1 MKGKAKVNASMPKH
15 PYMEETLDEL
25 YGKGSLKKIR
35 SHHMSSAN
43 KIAQDDEKRMKKNP
57 NAAHR
62 VNNPYADDAIRHHM
76 SKVRKADRLQKK
88 MNEEETM
95 EEGRMPPSVIAHKQ
109 KLASM
114 SDKEFAEKHGH
125 KSEKQLRD
133 MGARHGYGFDK
144 ATKTGSDHYVKR
156 AASKQIDEKAP
167 SGAKYERMVKH
178 IKAGYA
184 KDGLT
189 AKEKGIAFATAWKAK
204 NREKLKEKV
213 EFDPSTE
220 TPRNMEE
227 AMGSVKKVSPLKRFK
242 TKANT
247 VVRRGLGK
255 ERDTQTVLVTN
266 KGDPRAAAGGGVR
279 RIPKSKYNPSK
290 HNLASE

>member
-1 MKGKAKVNASMPKH
+1 MGKKEREEKKSFASGKKEVNRLK
-15 PYMEETLDEL
+15 EEEKI
-25 YGKGSLKKIR
+25 KGSIEFDTSSQSSPDPDVSSKTSKIPPEASWTMTDKPGGIITR
-35 SHHMSSAN
+35 SRG
-43 KIAQDDEKRMKKNP
+43 ETP
-57 NAAHR
+57 
-62 VNNPYADDAIRHHM
+62 PAIITKENTLR
-76 SKVRKADRLQKK
+76 
-88 MNEEETM
+88 ET
-95 EEGRMPPSVIAHKQ
+95 RMPPSVIAHKQ

-167 SGAKYERMVKH
+167 PGAKYERMVKH

-227 AMGSVKKVSPLKRFK
+227 AMGSVKKASPLKRFK

-266 KGDPRAAAGGGVR
+266 KGDPRAAAGGGVH